1 MGALKLQC
9 SEVED
14 VIRRRIA
21 EIRERERLYRT
32 LCLEIP
38 RDVYEKLVLIAQ
50 REGVG
55 KERLV
60 AEILRT
66 YVESYYSER
75 G

>member
-1 MGALKLQC
+1 MQC

-21 EIRERERLYRT
+21 EIRGREKLYRI

-66 YVESYYSER
+66 YVKSYYSER

>member
-21 EIRERERLYRT
+21 EIKERERLYRT